1 MSENSPDLVY
11 GMPLEKK
18 MPTGILVSDALVI
31 AKVLTPEGKVKV
43 VATCTHSL
51 TDIEAYGMAEL
62 AAALLRRGLE
72 GHGA

>member
-1 MSENSPDLVY
+1 MSSPAPDLIY

-18 MPTGILVSDALVI
+18 MPDGVLVSDALVI

-43 VATCTHSL
+43 VATCTHTL

-62 AAALLRRGLE
+62 ATALLRRGLE